1 VGIVNGECVMS
12 MLLGLAAIGIALF
25 LLVEFIGMVLLLLV
39 VGIAIQTGGLFNY
52 MLAATIIAVCFMLKM
67 RD

>member
-1 VGIVNGECVMS
+1 
-12 MLLGLAAIGIALF
+12 
-25 LLVEFIGMVLLLLV
+25 MVLLLLV

-52 MLAATIIAVCFMLKM
+52 LLAATIIAVCFALKM

>member
-1 VGIVNGECVMS
+1 MS
-12 MLLGLAAIGIALF
+12 MLLGLAAIGVVLF

-39 VGIAIQTGGLFNY
+39 VGIAIQTGGVFNY
-52 MLAATIIAVCFMLKM
+52 ILAAIIIVICFALKM

>member
-1 VGIVNGECVMS
+1 MS
-12 MLLGLAAIGIALF
+12 MLLGLAAIGVVLF

-52 MLAATIIAVCFMLKM
+52 ILAAIIIVICFALKM